1 MWITN
6 GQQSQ
11 NITNDTNGKSRRNKI
26 TDALGVQRDP
36 LESKGGSHNKAAKMI
51 KKKKNRARTMGE
63 GVLVRQS
70 GLRAAK
76 KKTKWKL
83 KAELKPLT
91 KTFAHGKLP
100 FIDNH

>member
-1 MWITN
+1 
-6 GQQSQ
+6 
-11 NITNDTNGKSRRNKI
+11 
-26 TDALGVQRDP
+26 
-36 LESKGGSHNKAAKMI
+36 MI
-51 KKKKNRARTMGE
+51 KKRKIEQKQWGR

-83 KAELKPLT
+83 KAELQPLT

>member
-1 MWITN
+1 
-6 GQQSQ
+6 
-11 NITNDTNGKSRRNKI
+11 
-26 TDALGVQRDP
+26 
-36 LESKGGSHNKAAKMI
+36 
-51 KKKKNRARTMGE
+51 MGE
-63 GVLVRQS
+63 GGLVRQS